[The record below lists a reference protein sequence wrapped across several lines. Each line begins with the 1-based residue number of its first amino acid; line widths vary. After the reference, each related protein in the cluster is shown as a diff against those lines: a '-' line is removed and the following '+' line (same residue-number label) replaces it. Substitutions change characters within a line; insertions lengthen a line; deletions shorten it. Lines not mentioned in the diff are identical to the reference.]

1 MTDLKKEIPQRAF
14 INAEILQIAE
24 STGNFRQAMQEI
36 TQKYGLSDYVY
47 KNPAYIVSL
56 LYCLIVVPKEIFVDE
71 NDLDRNTT
79 IRGQE
84 IAGFFTFKIDEKNHE
99 GKIAKDDSFQLLRRI
114 RNSLAHVNY
123 EVDENMTFTFRDR
136 PSSKKNQ
143 PPKPWTFEA
152 TIDRNNLMEFIS
164 KAGSILANLRTNP
177 L

>member
-24 STGNFRQAMQEI
+24 GTGNFRQAMQEI
-36 TQKYGLSDYVY
+36 TQKYGLSDYLY

-71 NDLDRNTT
+71 NDLDRNAT

-84 IAGFFTFKIDEKNHE
+84 IAGFFTFKIDKED
-99 GKIAKDDSFQLLRRI
+99 KDGRNAQGDSFQLLRRI

-136 PSSKKNQ
+136 PPRSRD
-143 PPKPWTFEA
+143 WTFEA
-152 TIDRNNLMEFIS
+152 TIDRDKLMEFIS
-164 KAGSILANLRTNP
+164 KAGGILANLRTNP
-177 L
+177 LQQQ